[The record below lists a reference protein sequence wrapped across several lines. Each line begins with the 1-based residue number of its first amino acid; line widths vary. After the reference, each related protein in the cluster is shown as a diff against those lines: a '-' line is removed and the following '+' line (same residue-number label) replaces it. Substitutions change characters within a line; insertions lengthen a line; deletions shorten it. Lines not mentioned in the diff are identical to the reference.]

1 MIFKPH
7 SSSNTGLSLE
17 KQSTETDL
25 HCHHLQKFLK
35 HYVSWAST
43 EPKRYKEKKK
53 KLNYRSMR
61 TVVNQKL
68 IHGFNQQVRLLSA
81 NY

>member
-1 MIFKPH
+1 MALIRFWK
-7 SSSNTGLSLE
+7 E
-17 KQSTETDL
+17 STERVL

-35 HYVSWAST
+35 HDGPWAST
-43 EPKRYKEKKK
+43 EPKRCKEKMKK
-53 KLNYRSMR
+53 MNYRSKR

-68 IHGFNQQVRLLSA
+68 IYGFNQQVRLLSV